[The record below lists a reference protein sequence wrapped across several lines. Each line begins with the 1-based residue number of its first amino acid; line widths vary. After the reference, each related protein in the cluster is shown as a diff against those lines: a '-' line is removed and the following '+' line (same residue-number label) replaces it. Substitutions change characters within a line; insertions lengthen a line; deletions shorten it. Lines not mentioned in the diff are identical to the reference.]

1 MVQAPRVGAG
11 GPMSHF
17 VVCSFTTGGWTAS
30 PPAQSLL
37 NKTFWE
43 ASIDNNISKR
53 GEEEKA
59 VHTRT
64 HACSILVS
72 LQ

>member
-1 MVQAPRVGAG
+1 LYAHLRRGDGLQVHQL
-11 GPMSHF
+11 
-17 VVCSFTTGGWTAS
+17 S
-30 PPAQSLL
+30 PPVFLL